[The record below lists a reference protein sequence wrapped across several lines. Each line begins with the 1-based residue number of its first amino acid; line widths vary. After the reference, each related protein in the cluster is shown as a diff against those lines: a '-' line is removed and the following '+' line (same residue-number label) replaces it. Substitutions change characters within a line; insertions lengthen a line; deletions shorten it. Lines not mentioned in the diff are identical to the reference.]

1 LILEFYKYYNRGLRK
16 AISVIL
22 DDQQN
27 KPIRTFL
34 VRFVL
39 DLLDWNS
46 KGFYFFMGD
55 MDEEVA
61 YHDAHLVQISLAGI
75 IKKRGRHFKS
85 QSKPSFLENESL

>member
-1 LILEFYKYYNRGLRK
+1 MILEFYKYYNRGLRK

-61 YHDAHLVQISLAGI
+61 YHDAQPRPNI
-75 IKKRGRHFKS
+75 IGRNNKKTRAAFQEPK
-85 QSKPSFLENESL
+85 